1 MSGLGFAAI
10 NTRFFK
16 ENQTMNALIRSSVAA
31 LLACLAAA
39 AFAQTYPVKPVRII
53 VPFPPSGAADLLTR
67 ALGKKLSE
75 TWGQPVIADNR
86 PGAGGNIGAEAAAR
100 SAPDGYTL
108 LMGAVTTHAVSM
120 SLYAKLGYDLEKDL
134 APVSLVAN
142 VPHILVANPS
152 IPGKSL
158 VEIIGFLKAQGGKVN
173 FASQGNGTLSHL
185 EFELMK
191 SMGGFTALHVPYKGS
206 APAMI
211 DLLAGNV
218 MLLFDSIPSSL
229 PQIRAGKLRGI
240 AVASSRRS
248 PVLPDLPTLSEAG
261 LTGFAADS
269 WFGIMVPAGTPKD
282 IVAKLNADIVKALD
296 SEGVRE
302 IITRQGGEVMGST
315 PEQMAAQIRSDREK
329 WGKVVR
335 ESGAKIE

>member
-1 MSGLGFAAI
+1 
-10 NTRFFK
+10 
-16 ENQTMNALIRSSVAA
+16 
-31 LLACLAAA
+31 
-39 AFAQTYPVKPVRII
+39 
-53 VPFPPSGAADLLTR
+53 
-67 ALGKKLSE
+67 
-75 TWGQPVIADNR
+75 
-86 PGAGGNIGAEAAAR
+86 
-100 SAPDGYTL
+100 
-108 LMGAVTTHAVSM
+108 MGAVTTHAVGM

-142 VPHILVANPS
+142 VPHILVAHPS

-158 VEIIGFLKAQGGKVN
+158 AEVIGFLKAQGGKVN

-185 EFELMK
+185 ELELMK

-229 PQIRAGKLRGI
+229 PQIRAGKLRAI

-248 PVLPDLPTLSEAG
+248 PVLPDLPTLSQAG
-261 LTGFAADS
+261 LTGFAADN

-282 IVAKLNADIVKALD
+282 VVAKLNADIVKALD
-296 SEGVRE
+296 SAEVRE

-315 PEQMAAQIRSDREK
+315 PEQMEAQIRSDREK

>member
-1 MSGLGFAAI
+1 MH
-10 NTRFFK
+10 N
-16 ENQTMNALIRSSVAA
+16 LIRGFIAA
-31 LLACLAAA
+31 LLTCFAVAAA
-39 AFAQTYPVKPVRII
+39 AQAFPVKPVRIV

-67 ALGKKLSE
+67 ALGKRLTD
-75 TWGQPVIADNR
+75 TWGQPIIADNR
-86 PGAGGNIGAEAAAR
+86 PGAGGNIGAEIAAK
-100 SAPDGYTL
+100 STPGGYTL
-108 LMGAVTTHAVSM
+108 LMGAITTHAVSM

-142 VPHILVANPS
+142 VPHMLVAHPS
-152 IPGKSL
+152 VPGKSL
-158 VEIIGFLKAQGGKVN
+158 NEVIAYLKTQGGKGN

-191 SMGGFTALHVPYKGS
+191 SMGGFAAQHIPYKGS
-206 APAMI
+206 APALI

-218 MLLFDSIPSSL
+218 SLFFDSIPSAL
-229 PQIRAGKLRGI
+229 PHVRSGKLKSV

-261 LTGFAADS
+261 LKGFAADN
-269 WFGIMVPAGTPKD
+269 WFGIMAPAGTPKD
-282 IVAKLNADIVKALD
+282 VIAKLNADIVKALD
-296 SEGVRE
+296 SAEVKE
-302 IITRQGGEVMGST
+302 IIARQGGEVMGST

>member
-1 MSGLGFAAI
+1 MNILFRSFAA
-10 NTRFFK
+10 
-16 ENQTMNALIRSSVAA
+16 V
-31 LLACLAAA
+31 LLAGLAAVSN
-39 AFAQTYPVKPVRII
+39 AQTCPSKAVHIL
-53 VPFPPSGAADLLTR
+53 VPFPPGGAADLLTR
-67 ALGKKLSE
+67 ALGKKLQE
-75 TWGQPVIADNR
+75 AWGQPVVADNR
-86 PGAGGNIGAEAAAR
+86 PGAGGNIAAEAVAK

-108 LMGAVTTHAVSM
+108 LMGAVTTHAVGM

-152 IPGKSL
+152 VPAKNLTEVIAY
-158 VEIIGFLKAQGGKVN
+158 LKAQGGKVN

-191 SMGGFTALHVPYKGS
+191 SMGQFSANHIPYKGS

-211 DLLAGNV
+211 DLLSGQV
-218 MLLFDSIPSSL
+218 TLFFDSIPSSL
-229 PQIRAGKLRGI
+229 PQVRAGKLRGI

-248 PVLPDLPTLSEAG
+248 PVLPELPTMSEGG

-269 WFGIMVPAGTPKD
+269 WFGIMAPAGTPREV
-282 IVAKLNADIVKALD
+282 IAKLNADIVKALD
-296 SEGVRE
+296 SVEVKD
-302 IITRQGGEVMGST
+302 IITKQGGEVMGST
-315 PEQMAAQIRSDREK
+315 PAQMAAQIRGDREK

-335 ESGAKIE
+335 DSGAKVE

>member
-1 MSGLGFAAI
+1 MNILFRSIAA
-10 NTRFFK
+10 
-16 ENQTMNALIRSSVAA
+16 V
-31 LLACLAAA
+31 LLATLAGAA
-39 AFAQTYPVKPVRII
+39 PAQTFPSKAVHIL

-67 ALGKKLSE
+67 ALGKKLSDA
-75 TWGQPVIADNR
+75 WGQSVVADNR
-86 PGAGGNIGAEAAAR
+86 PGAGGNIAAEAVAK

-108 LMGAVTTHAVSM
+108 LMGAVTTHAVGM

-134 APVSLVAN
+134 TPVSLVAN

-152 IPGKSL
+152 VPAKNLTEVIAH
-158 VEIIGFLKAQGGKVN
+158 LKAQGGKVN

-191 SMGGFTALHVPYKGS
+191 TMGQFSANHIPYKGS

-211 DLLAGNV
+211 DLLSGQV
-218 MLLFDSIPSSL
+218 TLFFDSIPSSL
-229 PQIRAGKLRGI
+229 PQVRAGKLRGI

-248 PVLPDLPTLSEAG
+248 PVLPELPTMSEAG

-269 WFGIMVPAGTPKD
+269 WFGIMAPAGTPREV
-282 IVAKLNADIVKALD
+282 IAKLNADIVKALD
-296 SEGVRE
+296 SVEVKD
-302 IITRQGGEVMGST
+302 IITKQGGEVMGSSPT
-315 PEQMAAQIRSDREK
+315 QMAAQIRGDREK

-335 ESGAKIE
+335 DSGAKVD

>member
-1 MSGLGFAAI
+1 
-10 NTRFFK
+10 
-16 ENQTMNALIRSSVAA
+16 
-31 LLACLAAA
+31 
-39 AFAQTYPVKPVRII
+39 
-53 VPFPPSGAADLLTR
+53 
-67 ALGKKLSE
+67 
-75 TWGQPVIADNR
+75 
-86 PGAGGNIGAEAAAR
+86 
-100 SAPDGYTL
+100 
-108 LMGAVTTHAVSM
+108 
-120 SLYAKLGYDLEKDL
+120 
-134 APVSLVAN
+134 
-142 VPHILVANPS
+142 
-152 IPGKSL
+152 
-158 VEIIGFLKAQGGKVN
+158 VN

-296 SEGVRE
+296 SAEVRE